1 MPDDRFTGTVLGVV
15 EGCTNPE
22 SAEMLDDG
30 ETFVFGNCRLD
41 VGFPWFRESQ
51 GLVYLQ
57 GEAFITRAR
66 ISPEGEVSVTERTL
80 IGGLTTTLG
89 CDILRTD
96 TEVFPSGTAFTVAD
110 GKPVA
115 RPDGSGPA
123 DVAPQVIG
131 FDPMTGEIRGR
142 IPLWKGSAIGERFE
156 PLEMPN
162 GLAIDSAGNFYV
174 ADCPHTNPATD
185 PAAPPPVSP
194 AVYRIPAAALGPL
207 VREEPGAAE
216 SVSRVVMPGYVNG
229 CAVSPVDGACWAVSC
244 SPVDPVGGGVYRLPM
259 SAFESGAQPPPRW
272 RDIGEMDGVC
282 VSRRG
287 TVFVTAPL
295 KNEIHAFT
303 ADGAHGIVTAAG
315 LPTRMPADL
324 NVVYPRCLDGEPA
337 LMVADIMVGTP
348 PGDCTVSVVAV
359 PGL

>member
-1 MPDDRFTGTVLGVV
+1 MSDRFAGLLLGVV

-41 VGFPWFRESQ
+41 VGFPWFRDGQ

-57 GEAFITRAR
+57 GEAFVSRAR
-66 ISPEGEVSVTERTL
+66 VTRDGNVVLEERTL
-80 IGGLTTTLG
+80 VGGLTTTLG

-96 TEVFPSGTAFTVAD
+96 TEAFPSGTAFIVAD

-123 DVAPQVIG
+123 DVQPHVLG
-131 FDPMTGEIRGR
+131 FDPMTGEIRGK
-142 IPLWKGSAIGERFE
+142 IPLWAGSAIGDRFE

-162 GLAIDSAGNFYV
+162 GLAIDKAGNFYV
-174 ADCPHTNPATD
+174 TDCPHTNPSTD
-185 PAAPPPVSP
+185 PAEPPPVSP

-207 VREEPGAAE
+207 VRNEAGAADQ
-216 SVSRVVMPGYVNG
+216 VTRVVMPGYVNG
-229 CAVSPVDGACWAVSC
+229 CAVSPVDSVCWGVSC
-244 SPVDPVGGGVYRLPM
+244 SPTDPVGGGAYRLPI
-259 SAFESGAQPPPRW
+259 SAFESGVQPPPHW
-272 RDIGEMDGVC
+272 RDLGELDGVC

-303 ADGAHGIVTAAG
+303 ADGAHGIVTADG

-324 NVVYPRCLDGEPA
+324 NVVYPRHLDGEPA